1 MGPGGAVANGKGA
14 IEGPVV
20 VDGAAFCDHS
30 AQGILQAFAIACLA
44 ADFDVGD
51 EAEERAAPV
60 GATPGMGSID
70 ARITG
75 PGLALAH
82 AMHHVSPDLLR
93 LQFPGHDAGK
103 RFNVSRDSLFHP
115 MLIVGQRGER
125 RVHQLVGR
133 DPVIR
138 EVRGGGVLRDAEAC
152 EALKAIDAAPGRAL
166 NLLSSATFNGDTNR
180 MRARVTGK
188 RP

>member
-1 MGPGGAVANGKGA
+1 
-14 IEGPVV
+14 
-20 VDGAAFCDHS
+20 
-30 AQGILQAFAIACLA
+30 
-44 ADFDVGD
+44 
-51 EAEERAAPV
+51 
-60 GATPGMGSID
+60 
-70 ARITG
+70 
-75 PGLALAH
+75 
-82 AMHHVSPDLLR
+82 MHHVSPDLLR

-103 RFNVSRDSLFHP
+103 RFNVGRDSLFHP

-166 NLLSSATFNGDTNR
+166 NLLSSAAFNWDYQNACAGDRKTAIVGGDCGGGCLNVLEDDVKGQVEG
-180 MRARVTGK
+180 RAVGEVDLKRGSADLELARRGDASLGPPWLGK
-188 RP
+188 CGIATEGECGKQKQQEPDPPGQNCGH